1 MKALQK
7 EHREMVKK
15 LLREVRLLERQ
26 KELNELKMARLK
38 QALFGLTGEIYVQK
52 TRDNR
57 IRKSSARNRRP

>member
-1 MKALQK
+1 
-7 EHREMVKK
+7 MVKK